1 MVRSISRRSGEHVY
15 IYAQQAGKDMKLL
28 VVNVEPTE
36 ADVIQVKVDP
46 DKLEQFLDENMHHS
60 GHHEHLSTAG
70 TMTFF

>member
-1 MVRSISRRSGEHVY
+1 
-15 IYAQQAGKDMKLL
+15 MKLL

>member
-1 MVRSISRRSGEHVY
+1 
-15 IYAQQAGKDMKLL
+15 MKLL

-60 GHHEHLSTAG
+60 PS
-70 TMTFF
+70 